1 MDTNSTNQINVG
13 GSIDRALNGK
23 YSLKV
28 GDVLSEAW
36 KLTLQHFARF
46 TPAILLLMLLQ
57 LSIFYAALKLQLG
70 DIWVLLDAFT
80 DMAAPMDE
88 SIFQAIFMANFSYEV
103 ISAPIF
109 ASLCMMSMSH
119 ATGFNTKL
127 SHITKGLAFTVPV
140 ILATLAS
147 LILQAASS
155 NIIPMLSL
163 YLSIAFSNSVFLIC
177 EKRVT
182 PMRSLWLSLRAC
194 NRKLLPLFALYS
206 IVVTFVFMSIALY
219 GIGLV
224 ITLPFYFHVK
234 AIIYREMF
242 GITLT
247 VVATKTTNEHRGD
260 DNHPTATEDTAQPT
274 QQKPS
279 GNSDTFDA

>member
-1 MDTNSTNQINVG
+1 MDTQSTNKVNVG

-28 GDVLSEAW
+28 GDILSEAW

-46 TPAILLLMLLQ
+46 TPAIFLLMLLQ

-70 DIWVLLDAFT
+70 DIWVLIDAFANM
-80 DMAAPMDE
+80 DSPVDE

-109 ASLCMMSMSH
+109 ASLCMMAMSH

-147 LILQAASS
+147 LILQASSS
-155 NIIPMLSL
+155 NLVPMLSI
-163 YLSIAFSNSVFLIC
+163 YLSLVFSHSVLLIC
-177 EKRVT
+177 EKRMS
-182 PMRSLWLSLRAC
+182 PMRSLWYSLRAC
-194 NRKLLPLFALYS
+194 NRKILPLAALYS
-206 IVVTFVFMSIALY
+206 IVVTFVFLSIALY

-247 VVATKTTNEHRGD
+247 VVATKADPSSTTH
-260 DNHPTATEDTAQPT
+260 TESQPSEPDV
-274 QQKPS
+274 QKPS
-279 GNSDTFDA
+279 GGRDTFDA

>member
-1 MDTNSTNQINVG
+1 MNTNSTNQINIG

-80 DMAAPMDE
+80 DMSAPMDE
-88 SIFQAIFMANFSYEV
+88 NIFQAIFMANFSYEV

-147 LILQAASS
+147 LILQASS
-155 NIIPMLSL
+155 STIIPMLSL

-177 EKRVT
+177 EKRIT
-182 PMRSLWLSLRAC
+182 PMRSLWISLRAC
-194 NRKLLPLFALYS
+194 NRKLLPIFALYS

-242 GITLT
+242 GVTLT
-247 VVATKTTNEHRGD
+247 VVATQESGENRNSDEQIQKPNE
-260 DNHPTATEDTAQPT
+260 TATTPSD
-274 QQKPS
+274 KPS